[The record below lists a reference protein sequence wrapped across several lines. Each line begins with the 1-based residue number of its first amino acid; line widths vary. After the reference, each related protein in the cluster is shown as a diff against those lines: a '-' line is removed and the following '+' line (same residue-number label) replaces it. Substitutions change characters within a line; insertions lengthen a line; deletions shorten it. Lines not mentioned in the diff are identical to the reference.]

1 MCFVRGMPGNVF
13 FFCGGAAAGRRCY
26 TEKFWGKCCQ
36 RCERHIYADDDYA
49 GTMGEDLDDDPPFDF
64 DKWFSSKNPS
74 EQERLNLIVMNYF
87 NSNNDI
93 LDPVESNYHLEA
105 IAAEYDLMQH
115 GEDTK
120 FIQHMTEGPVELGR
134 LTPDDSPTGRRP
146 WQYGIPIKYD
156 PNDRAD
162 IEMKYTSSDVF
173 EVSFDLLLK
182 DQRMAPQWMRAE
194 EPVEIEEDLPEVRVN
209 ENPPQGSACCEDL
222 IAAMM
227 DLDKRYGSTSLLLDH
242 DWVHDGTESCED
254 AADFLDSS
262 ISYGKYLVEDDD
274 YWREHGPNAQM
285 EWLAS
290 DQGQLEAKVLAEMR
304 EIKQQYEMCKG
315 TEGSFGNEDM
325 GFYASEDPF
334 EIAWDMVIKMPIRPG
349 SLHQKNREY
358 SYFNPKRKAK
368 QFMDQIPPLRAVPID
383 EGDES
388 DDDQL
393 SYEAIYD
400 HDDGFSHTPATIV
413 GPEGIIAERV
423 DTPDSSEII
432 AGREDKRV
440 WGDPL
445 SQRREWWLQ
454 GPHGD
459 LYARRGDG
467 KGNVAMEEGN
477 QYRIEEGNLQGK
489 DREKLMEY
497 LEMLSTMMGQHG
509 DQLILGN
516 DVRMMPNPDLER
528 KS

>member
-1 MCFVRGMPGNVF
+1 MGM
-13 FFCGGAAAGRRCY
+13 GGAFDQIWDLVKARP
-26 TEKFWGKCCQ
+26 Q
-36 RCERHIYADDDYA
+36 RPDYFMDVVPEGA
-49 GTMGEDLDDDPPFDF
+49 DLDNVD
-64 DKWFSSKNPS
+64 
-74 EQERLNLIVMNYF
+74 QM
-87 NSNNDI
+87 
-93 LDPVESNYHLEA
+93 
-105 IAAEYDLMQH
+105 
-115 GEDTK
+115 
-120 FIQHMTEGPVELGR
+120 IQ
-134 LTPDDSPTGRRP
+134 DSPTLLDVNVVGGDGDECCADLRNGLANLETWSLNHYKGLSGQINEAVGGSIDP
-146 WQYGIPIKYD
+146 DLGIEG
-156 PNDRAD
+156 ASC
-162 IEMKYTSSDVF
+162 EQLV
-173 EVSFDLLLK
+173 EALK
-182 DQRMAPQWMRAE
+182 DA
-194 EPVEIEEDLPEVRVN
+194 
-209 ENPPQGSACCEDL
+209 
-222 IAAMM
+222 
-227 DLDKRYGSTSLLLDH
+227 
-242 DWVHDGTESCED
+242 
-254 AADFLDSS
+254 
-262 ISYGKYLVEDDD
+262 ISYGEYAIEQGGNTVAYWKDYGFESEQHAMAEHRELRDDEDGRHEMEYLDRLRQLKLEYDACKMGGFDDV
-274 YWREHGPNAQM
+274 REN
-285 EWLAS
+285 
-290 DQGQLEAKVLAEMR
+290 EA
-304 EIKQQYEMCKG
+304 
-315 TEGSFGNEDM
+315 T
-325 GFYASEDPF
+325 GFYASADPF

-349 SLHQKNREY
+349 SLHQKRREY
-358 SYFNPKRKAK
+358 SYFNPKRKTK
-368 QFMDQIPPLRAVPID
+368 QEREKISPLMAVPID

-423 DTPDSSEII
+423 DTPKSSEII

-497 LEMLSTMMGQHG
+497 LEMLSTMMNQHG
-509 DQLILGN
+509 DELILDN

>member
-1 MCFVRGMPGNVF
+1 MVM
-13 FFCGGAAAGRRCY
+13 
-26 TEKFWGKCCQ
+26 
-36 RCERHIYADDDYA
+36 D
-49 GTMGEDLDDDPPFDF
+49 EDLDDGPPFDF
-64 DKWFSSKNPS
+64 ERWFASKDPS

-87 NSNNDI
+87 NLNNDI
-93 LDPVESNYHLEA
+93 YDPVESNYHLES

-134 LTPDDSPTGRRP
+134 VGAYDKPMEEMTVGDLDTM
-146 WQYGIPIKYD
+146 YGVPINYD
-156 PNDRAD
+156 PDDRAD
-162 IEMKYTSSDVF
+162 LEMKYTSSDVF
-173 EVSFDLLLK
+173 TDVWSVLK
-182 DQRMAPQWMRAE
+182 NDQRIAPQWMK
-194 EPVEIEEDLPEVRVN
+194 VEDPPYVGDDEITGVGMN
-209 ENPPQGSACCEDL
+209 EIPPQGDECCEDL
-222 IAAMM
+222 RTELI
-227 DLDKRYGSTSLLLDH
+227 RLDH
-242 DWVHDGTESCED
+242 KYQGTTAELLFEHMQFMQDEGCAELED
-254 AADFLDSS
+254 ALDDLTQYAEHLLST
-262 ISYGKYLVEDDD
+262 YLDPDASAVMHRMNPKPFDAV
-274 YWREHGPNAQM
+274 RECLDELQQAK
-285 EWLAS
+285 
-290 DQGQLEAKVLAEMR
+290 LE
-304 EIKQQYEMCKG
+304 YDSCKG
-315 TEGSFGNEDM
+315 TQFGDVNHLD
-325 GFYASEDPF
+325 FTASEDPF

-349 SLHQKNREY
+349 SLHQKRREY

-368 QFMDQIPPLRAVPID
+368 QFMDQIPPLMAVPID

-497 LEMLSTMMGQHG
+497 LEMLSTMMNQHG
-509 DQLILGN
+509 DELILDN

>member
-1 MCFVRGMPGNVF
+1 
-13 FFCGGAAAGRRCY
+13 
-26 TEKFWGKCCQ
+26 
-36 RCERHIYADDDYA
+36 
-49 GTMGEDLDDDPPFDF
+49 MGEDLDDDPPFDF
-64 DKWFSSKNPS
+64 GKWFSSKNPS

-87 NSNNDI
+87 NLNNDI
-93 LDPVESNYHLEA
+93 YDPVESNYHLEA

-115 GEDTK
+115 GEDTQ

-134 LTPDDSPTGRRP
+134 VGAYDKPMEEMTVGDLDTM
-146 WQYGIPIKYD
+146 YGVPINYD
-156 PNDRAD
+156 PDDRAD

-173 EVSFDLLLK
+173 EIAFDHIAKANEGGRPMDNRL
-182 DQRMAPQWMRAE
+182 APQWMK
-194 EPVEIEEDLPEVRVN
+194 VEDPPYVADDEITGVGMN
-209 ENPPQGSACCEDL
+209 EIPPQGDDCCEDL
-222 IAAMM
+222 RTELIRLDNKYNTTTAELLFEFRQFDHEEDCEELAEALDDMIGYAEHLLSTYLDPDASAMM
-227 DLDKRYGSTSLLLDH
+227 HQMDPKPFDAVKECLDELR
-242 DWVHDGTESCED
+242 
-254 AADFLDSS
+254 
-262 ISYGKYLVEDDD
+262 
-274 YWREHGPNAQM
+274 Q
-285 EWLAS
+285 
-290 DQGQLEAKVLAEMR
+290 AKVE
-304 EIKQQYEMCKG
+304 YDSCKG
-315 TEGSFGNEDM
+315 TQFGDVNHLD
-325 GFYASEDPF
+325 FTASEDPF
-334 EIAWDMVIKMPIRPG
+334 EIAWDIVIKMPIRPG
-349 SLHQKNREY
+349 SLHQKRREY

-400 HDDGFSHTPATIV
+400 HDDGFSHTPASIF